1 MTGLSTGHNL
11 VRRNTGLEHL
21 NIRAATACQRNYMAH
36 FVNHVH
42 LKSEDPGKTADW
54 FVAAFGLEVRGD
66 TVREAGGDR
75 FINCFDAKGFNINI
89 SGQRVNLGEKM
100 EPASAETRFG
110 LEHFGFDVDD
120 MDSEIARLQGLGAE
134 LREGPIEAAGGLKI
148 AFISAPGPIRIELI
162 QRP

>member
-1 MTGLSTGHNL
+1 MG
-11 VRRNTGLEHL
+11 
-21 NIRAATACQRNYMAH
+21 H

-54 FVAAFGLEVRGD
+54 FVEAFGLEIRAD
-66 TVREAGGDR
+66 DMRPSGDR
-75 FINCFDAKGFNINI
+75 FISCFDSKDFNINI
-89 SGQRVNLGEKM
+89 SGQRVNLGEEM

-120 MDSEIARLQGLGAE
+120 MDSELERLKGLGAE
-134 LREGPIEAAGGLKI
+134 LKEGPINTPTGLTI